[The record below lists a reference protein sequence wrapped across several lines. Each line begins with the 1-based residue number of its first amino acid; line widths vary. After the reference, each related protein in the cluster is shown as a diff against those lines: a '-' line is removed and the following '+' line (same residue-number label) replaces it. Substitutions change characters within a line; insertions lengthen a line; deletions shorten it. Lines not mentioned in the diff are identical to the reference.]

1 MAVDE
6 SERIRRL
13 RIKVKA
19 TGPEIAKAKKEQ
31 EAKISR

>member
-13 RIKVKA
+13 RIKTA
-19 TGPEIAKAKKEQ
+19 ETEIAKAKKEQ

>member
-1 MAVDE
+1 MEMAVDE

-13 RIKVKA
+13 RIKA
-19 TGPEIAKAKKEQ
+19 AEPEIAKAKKEQ